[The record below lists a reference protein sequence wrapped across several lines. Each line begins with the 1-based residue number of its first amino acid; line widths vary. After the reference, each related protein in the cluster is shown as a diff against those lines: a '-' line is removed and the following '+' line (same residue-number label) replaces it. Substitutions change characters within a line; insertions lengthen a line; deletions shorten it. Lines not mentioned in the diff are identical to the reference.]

1 MSLDFLSCSGGNPA
15 RSPLLDPAL
24 RSGARTETR
33 DGWEVIGS
41 FGDPT
46 AERAACAEKVG
57 FADLSH
63 LTKLELQHRGSSTF
77 DGGQAHRLDGGWRCP
92 VRPSLDLILAEP
104 SAPAATRQALEAE
117 GRVCDLTGSLGA
129 MAISGPL
136 APEVFARFS
145 ALDLRER
152 SMPVHGFRPG
162 SVARTPGYVLRE
174 AAERYLVLFGAA
186 YGQYFWE
193 VVADAV
199 ERLGGRPVG
208 VDALPAID
216 EEPARA

>member
-1 MSLDFLSCSGGNPA
+1 MSLGFLSISAGATA
-15 RSPLLDPAL
+15 RSPLLDAAL
-24 RSGARTETR
+24 GGGARSEVR
-33 DGWEVIGS
+33 DGWEVVSS

-46 AERAACAEKVG
+46 AERSACIESVG

-63 LTKLELQHRGSSTF
+63 LTKLELQH
-77 DGGQAHRLDGGWRCP
+77 DGARPFAAGEALRLPGGWRCP
-92 VRPSLDLILAEP
+92 VRPRLDLLLAEP
-104 SAPAATRQALEAE
+104 SAAAALRPGLEAE

-129 MAISGPL
+129 LAIAGPL
-136 APEVFARFS
+136 AREVFARFC
-145 ALDLRER
+145 ALDLREG
-152 SMPVHGFRPG
+152 SMPVRGFRPG
-162 SVARTPGYVLRE
+162 SVARTPGYVLH
-174 AAERYLVLFGAA
+174 ERPERFLVLFGAA

-208 VDALPAID
+208 TDSLPAID